1 MGAGFSLFAVVSVV
15 TMHSLRSG
23 LLNKQ
28 WESGEGMGAG
38 FSLDAVVSIVTMH
51 FSRQTA
57 EQVVPKWLRRNG
69 CRLFSVCCSRHSL
82 WLPYTLFTVDCSAE
96 TNILRRGTAQFQF
109 N

>member
-38 FSLDAVVSIVTMH
+38 FSLDAVVSVVTMH